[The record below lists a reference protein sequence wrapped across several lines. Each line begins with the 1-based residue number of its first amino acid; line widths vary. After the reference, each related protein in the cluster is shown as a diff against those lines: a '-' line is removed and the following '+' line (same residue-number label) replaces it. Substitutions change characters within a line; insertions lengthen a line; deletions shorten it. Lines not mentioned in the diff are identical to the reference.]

1 MAHYAKLLR
10 KLIAALCKIT
20 PKTNSYKMQSCRNY
34 NLLHYAKLLVEIKCT
49 LIKSY

>member
-20 PKTNSYKMQSCRNY
+20 PKTNFVQN
-34 NLLHYAKLLVEIKCT
+34 AKLQKLRFIT
-49 LIKSY
+49 LCKVAG